1 MTGGERLRAEF
12 ARGLEQVAEL
22 DRTVAFDTGHRR
34 FAERV
39 ALGKG
44 CDHRFAEA
52 ILVVQ
57 HIVRD
62 ADSFG
67 DVARVVDVLARAAG
81 ALAMGRCAVVVELQR
96 DADHVVTLRLQQ
108 RSRRR
113 GIDAAGHG
121 DYDAGVLW
129 TAFEIETVEHGGYV
143 IAGIAGHDPR
153 DPLTNLARNFRES
166 TGWPDAGEKLLS
178 NIGLIPARQITETR
192 VFRVLERQILPG
204 GEKKKPAAACRG

>member
-1 MTGGERLRAEF
+1 
-12 ARGLEQVAEL
+12 
-22 DRTVAFDTGHRR
+22 
-34 FAERV
+34 
-39 ALGKG
+39 
-44 CDHRFAEA
+44 
-52 ILVVQ
+52 
-57 HIVRD
+57 
-62 ADSFG
+62 
-67 DVARVVDVLARAAG
+67 VDVLARAAG

-96 DADHVVTLRLQQ
+96 DADHVVTLRLHQ

-178 NIGLIPARQITETR
+178 NIGRIPARQITETR

-204 GEKKKPAAACRG
+204 GEKKKPAAACRGTPPGLISI